1 MAEKE
6 RFRTRQFKLY
16 LLDEEFDILEDKAKR
31 NKINKSDFLRS
42 CIVLGGV
49 LGDSRKNYTDEQVAV
64 LRKEINH
71 IGNNINQTTYRLNTM
86 VNAQGLGLDFETVVR
101 EIDDSFKA
109 LLRLYNEHINE

>member
-6 RFRTRQFKLY
+6 RFRTRQFKLW
-16 LLDEEFDILEDKAKR
+16 LLDEEFDILEDKAKM

-49 LGDSRKNYTDEQVAV
+49 LGDNRKNYTDEQVAV

-71 IGNNINQTTYRLNTM
+71 IGNNINQITYRLNTM